1 MGVDGNGRHGHLTL
15 AKRKTEGFFVETVV
29 DKSDVWRPLSDQA
42 RANMSVGAKRRHE
55 NDPSKLQKLTEEQ
68 TLKLSEVLERFRN
81 KHGDRYDYSKVEYVN
96 NKTPVTIICREHGEF
111 QQQIG
116 NHIRGNCPKCMGV
129 AKQTTEETVE
139 KFREVHGGR
148 YDYSKVEYV
157 NWATKVTIICRKH
170 GEFEVRPRKHI
181 SNVEKLGCHCPDCVQ
196 EEKVAEKTEK
206 MIERFRATHGDRY
219 DYSKT
224 QFVDSGTK
232 VSIICREHGEFLL
245 PFKRHWNGAHCQECS
260 KLISA
265 EKRRG
270 RKNSPETIERI
281 RQAALGR
288 KSSKLLSQDQ
298 VIKNFRQVHGDRYD
312 YSKVNYQGSGTKVTI
327 ICPDHGEFQ
336 QVPNSHRRGIG
347 CRKCYDQRRWK
358 T

>member
-15 AKRKTEGFFVETVV
+15 AKRKTEGFFVETIV

-129 AKQTTEETVE
+129 AKPTTEETVE

-224 QFVDSGTK
+224 KFVDHATK
-232 VSIICREHGEFLL
+232 VTIICREHGEFRQNR
-245 PFKRHWNGAHCQECS
+245 KHHWRGSHCPKCS
-260 KLISA
+260 RRMMG
-265 EKRRG
+265 EKNKG
-270 RKNSPETIERI
+270 RKNSPEAIERM

-288 KSSKLLSQDQ
+288 
-298 VIKNFRQVHGDRYD
+298 DR
-312 YSKVNYQGSGTKVTI
+312 K
-327 ICPDHGEFQ
+327 
-336 QVPNSHRRGIG
+336 
-347 CRKCYDQRRWK
+347 K